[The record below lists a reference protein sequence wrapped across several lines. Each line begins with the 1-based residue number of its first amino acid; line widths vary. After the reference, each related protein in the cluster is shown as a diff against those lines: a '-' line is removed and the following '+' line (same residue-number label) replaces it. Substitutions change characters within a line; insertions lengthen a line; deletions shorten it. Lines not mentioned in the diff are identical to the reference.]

1 MSVRWIGRVWESS
14 PYQGDRLLLHLALA
28 DFAND
33 EGECWPSQRTLARK
47 ARCSERWV
55 REAISTMIADG
66 RVEIVE
72 QTLGRGGRTLYRLKA
87 EATSSLEKKGG
98 TPEQVKRNSD
108 ASDSINKNRQEPSLS
123 VSDFEQFW
131 QTYPRK
137 VAKGAAHRAWTTLCR
152 RADAPPIEE
161 ILSAIQR
168 YAAAT
173 SDPRYL
179 CHPATWIRAERW
191 SDEITAPE
199 QPQTRPEPSRFR
211 NTESFAAGLRASGK
225 TRAEVE
231 EALQGRPPE
240 EIAAGLAIFNHP

>member
-28 DFAND
+28 DYANE

-55 REAISTMIADG
+55 REAIGGMIADG
-66 RVEIVE
+66 WVEIVE
-72 QTLGRGGRTLYRLKA
+72 QTIGRGGRTLYRLKA
-87 EATSSLEKKGG
+87 EATSSLEDKRG

-108 ASDSINKNRQEPSLS
+108 ASAPLINRQEPSLS
-123 VSDFEQFW
+123 VTDFDAFW
-131 QTYPRK
+131 QAYPRK
-137 VAKGAAHRAWTTLCR
+137 VAKGAAQRAWTMLSR
-152 RADAPPIEE
+152 RADAPPIGE
-161 ILSAIQR
+161 ILSAVKR
-168 YAAAT
+168 YTSAT
-173 SDPRYL
+173 TDPRYL

-191 SDEITAPE
+191 SDEIAAAT
-199 QPQTRPEPSRFR
+199 QPQTPAQPSRFR
-211 NTESFAAGLRASGK
+211 NAETFAAGLRASGR

-240 EIAAGLAIFNHP
+240 EIAAGLAIFDHR